1 MSRTAKKT
9 AARESVDLL
18 IVNAEELLTLAGSQG
33 KPRIGKEMRELTI
46 VRDGAVAVRDGRI
59 VGVGKTKDIVGAF
72 KGGYIISAQG
82 KTVLPGFVDPHTN
95 LIFAG
100 SREDEFEIRVEGVSN
115 MELVRSGGGILG
127 TAKETR
133 KARLEQLVQLGI
145 ERLDTM
151 LDHGTTTI

>member
-72 KGGYIISAQG
+72 KGDSLSAPRE
-82 KTVLPGFVDPHTN
+82 KPPPG
-95 LIFAG
+95 
-100 SREDEFEIRVEGVSN
+100 IR
-115 MELVRSGGGILG
+115 RP
-127 TAKETR
+127 T
-133 KARLEQLVQLGI
+133 
-145 ERLDTM
+145 
-151 LDHGTTTI
+151 H